1 MAQFDAKQVS
11 NLEWAGIGAG
21 AVAFLFSFFPW
32 FSVSYAGASASAS
45 AWNTGIGA
53 WLPVL
58 MLVVA
63 GGLLLAPHFGT
74 AIQRLSLIWLVLA
87 AASLVIIVL
96 RWLTL
101 PDDGGLGI
109 LVADSGLEAGAG
121 FGLIIGLIAAA
132 VSTAAAVVSFRSA
145 PAASAA

>member
-1 MAQFDAKQVS
+1 MCDV
-11 NLEWAGIGAG
+11 
-21 AVAFLFSFFPW
+21 
-32 FSVSYAGASASAS
+32 
-45 AWNTGIGA
+45 
-53 WLPVL
+53 
-58 MLVVA
+58 
-63 GGLLLAPHFGT
+63 GLLLAPHFGT
-74 AIQRLSLIWLVLA
+74 AIQRLTLIWLVLA

-109 LVADSGLEAGAG
+109 LATGNGFEAGAG

-145 PAASAA
+145 PSASAA